1 MKRILMRKT
10 DLLAIF
16 ALALPI
22 AAFADGSVDFGNEGG
37 TLTGSSAGL
46 SLNSTLIAV
55 DGWGSLGRVVGAD
68 LGSVTFSTGALT
80 SGSLQMGGTFAGG
93 GSLTINSTGT
103 QGLPGGVLFTGS
115 FTGPVTWTM
124 STAANGTHAYVLSGL
139 VTGTYANGTSGSGI
153 VNLTVLA
160 GKGYFNGS
168 MSLTDRGSGDTI
180 IGTVP
185 EPGTLGLLGT
195 GLLGLAGLLH
205 RKLKG

>member
-1 MKRILMRKT
+1 
-10 DLLAIF
+10 
-16 ALALPI
+16 
-22 AAFADGSVDFGNEGG
+22 
-37 TLTGSSAGL
+37 
-46 SLNSTLIAV
+46 
-55 DGWGSLGRVVGAD
+55 
-68 LGSVTFSTGALT
+68 
-80 SGSLQMGGTFAGG
+80 
-93 GSLTINSTGT
+93 
-103 QGLPGGVLFTGS
+103 
-115 FTGPVTWTM
+115 
-124 STAANGTHAYVLSGL
+124 
-139 VTGTYANGTSGSGI
+139 

>member
-1 MKRILMRKT
+1 MKKT
-10 DLLAIF
+10 ILLAIF

-55 DGWGSLGRVVGAD
+55 DGWGSLGRIVGSD
-68 LGSVTFSTGALT
+68 LGSVTFSTGSLT
-80 SGSLQMGGTFAGG
+80 SGSLQMGGTFAAG
-93 GSLTINSTGT
+93 GSFTINSTGT
-103 QGLPGGVLFTGS
+103 GGLPGGVLFTGS
-115 FTGPVTWTM
+115 FNGPVVWSLTTQ
-124 STAANGTHAYVLSGL
+124 NGVHLYTLTGF
-139 VTGTYANGTSGSGI
+139 VTGTYANGTSGSGF

-195 GLLGLAGLLH
+195 GLIGLAGLLH
-205 RKLKG
+205 RKIKG